1 VKEWTLASIKDHADM
16 AETYPG
22 SGALNWGEI
31 GWEAL
36 SAFVALSVEIAGDA
50 TLPECDVESVKGEF
64 ERWWKS
70 TNAPAQAGAAATSLK
85 PVVRHSGGNA

>member
-1 VKEWTLASIKDHADM
+1 MEGGGVKEWTLASIKDHADM

-70 TNAPAQAGAAATSLK
+70 ANAAGQTPAAGRTNED
-85 PVVRHSGGNA
+85 